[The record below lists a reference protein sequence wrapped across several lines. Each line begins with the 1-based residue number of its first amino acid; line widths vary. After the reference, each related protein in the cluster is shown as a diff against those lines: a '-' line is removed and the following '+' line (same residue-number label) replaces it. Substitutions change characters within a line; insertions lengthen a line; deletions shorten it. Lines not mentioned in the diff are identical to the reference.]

1 MVKQGKLPERFA
13 EKVLELELLM
23 DQQKE
28 RTSVVRIRELLSLYA
43 DAIEYYGSLDM
54 DKYLDLNA
62 RMQNTLVRPY
72 VLAVLDREA
81 EERKKEKKRKAM
93 SSGES
98 FELKSICSPRL
109 DLNKEE
115 HKLSMKQTESKRL
128 LDYDTLNDLT
138 ETAENTSPNDRNGNK
153 NINAPSRTNSS
164 STQIPVLINGEPVT
178 PHSSSPATSL
188 KIIEKIEKNHTSNI
202 VAVKQDIKAQ
212 DDSLKERLKQ
222 RRMRKKFP
230 LGPDSGTTTRS
241 GYALTCSN
249 YTSDSERSTDAFD
262 HKRSFPA
269 TPTPNKKSQ
278 LSKNPQDCGN
288 LSSPTGSRSNENLAL
303 PIEESMNMKEAKKE
317 VWTLCYS
324 NYATFRERLE
334 QELEDFIEKSLQF
347 KHDELEKVERSI
359 DSQMRNCIEGE
370 EEYTTLEALK
380 VKEMKELVERLDE
393 ERKRGILRL
402 KEKLNRSRE
411 EEVAKQR
418 EQIIHKFAVGDLP
431 NF

>member
-13 EKVLELELLM
+13 ERVLELELLM

-28 RTSVVRIRELLSLYA
+28 RTSVVRIRELLSIYA
-43 DAIEYYGSLDM
+43 DAIEYYGSMDM

-81 EERKKEKKRKAM
+81 EERKKEKKRKALL
-93 SSGES
+93 SGES
-98 FELKSICSPRL
+98 IELKTIVSPRL
-109 DLNKEE
+109 DGAPEE
-115 HKLSMKQTESKRL
+115 RKQSRDSEKQRL
-128 LDYDTLNDLT
+128 LSYDNLDDLA
-138 ETAENTSPNDRNGNK
+138 ETAEHNCNPDSDGN
-153 NINAPSRTNSS
+153 NRINVPTRTHSS
-164 STQIPVLINGEPVT
+164 STQVPILINGEPIT
-178 PHSSSPATSL
+178 PQSNDPSNTSL
-188 KIIEKIEKNHTSNI
+188 KIIEKIEKNHTNNI

-212 DDSLKERLKQ
+212 EDNLKERLKQ
-222 RRMRKKFP
+222 RRLRKKFP
-230 LGPDSGTTTRS
+230 LGQNSGSTTRS
-241 GYALTCSN
+241 GYELTCSN
-249 YTSDSERSTDAFD
+249 YTSDSERSIDAYE
-262 HKRSFPA
+262 KSFPA

-288 LSSPTGSRSNENLAL
+288 LCSPTGLRNNDIPVL
-303 PIEESMNMKEAKKE
+303 PVEESMNMKEAKKE

-324 NYATFRERLE
+324 NYATFREKLE

-347 KHDELEKVERSI
+347 KHDELEKVEKSYET
-359 DSQMRNCIEGE
+359 QMKNSTEGE
-370 EEYTTLEALK
+370 DAQATLEALK
-380 VKEMKELVERLDE
+380 IKEMKLLAEKLDE
-393 ERKRGILRL
+393 ERKRGIMKL

-418 EQIIHKFAVGDLP
+418 EQIIQKFAVGDLP